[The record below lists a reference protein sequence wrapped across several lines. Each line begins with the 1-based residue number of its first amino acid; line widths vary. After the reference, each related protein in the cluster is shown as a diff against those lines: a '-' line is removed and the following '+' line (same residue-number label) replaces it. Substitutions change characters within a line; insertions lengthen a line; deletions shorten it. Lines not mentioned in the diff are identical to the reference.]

1 MSCFYPLPARV
12 ADESGRVTV
21 GYHPGKLGDK
31 PIELPCG
38 VCIGC
43 KNDRARAWSIRIMH
57 EAQLYDSNLFVTLTY
72 EDEFL
77 PKSLSLEY
85 GDFQKFM
92 RRLRKELRGVSPS
105 PVGSHPIRFFVS
117 GEYGEKLQRPHWH
130 AILFNTYF
138 SDSVRFVNGT
148 CRSSVCERLWKFG
161 NVVIGSVTPQSAAY
175 CAGYTLSKMKASSY
189 EDVVDLAT
197 GEISERRPPFCQ
209 MSRDPGIGAWWYERY
224 ARDCF
229 PADYAVVEGK
239 RFKVP
244 RYYWRKFQEAGDALD
259 VEDVALGRVERAR
272 AVPVE
277 ESSSRRRDDRATVA
291 KARLKLSKERKL
303 L

>member
-1 MSCFYPLPARV
+1 MSCFYPLPARI

-31 PIELPCG
+31 PMELPCG

-57 EAQLYDSNLFVTLTY
+57 EAQLYDSNVFLTLTY

-85 GDFQKFM
+85 LDFQLFM
-92 RRLRKELRGVSPS
+92 KRLRKEQRGVSES
-105 PVGSHPIRFFVS
+105 PVGSYPIRFFVA
-117 GEYGEKLQRPHWH
+117 GEYGEQLQRPHWH

-138 SDSVRFVNGT
+138 ADEVRFVNGT
-148 CRSSVCERLWKFG
+148 SRSSSCERLWKFG
-161 NVVIGSVTPQSAAY
+161 NVVLGSVTPQSAAY

-189 EDVVDLAT
+189 EDVVDVAT
-197 GEISERRPPFCQ
+197 GEVTARRPPFCQ
-209 MSRDPGIGAWWYERY
+209 MSRDPGIGAWWYEKFVG
-224 ARDCF
+224 DVF
-229 PADYAVVEGK
+229 PADHAVVEGK
-239 RFKVP
+239 RHKVP
-244 RYYWRKFQEAGDALD
+244 RYYWRKFVESSAPVV
-259 VEDVALGRVERAR
+259 VEDVGDRRIDRAR

-277 ESSSRRRDDRATVA
+277 ESSARRRDDRATVA
-291 KARLKLSKERKL
+291 KARLELARERKCL
-303 L
+303 